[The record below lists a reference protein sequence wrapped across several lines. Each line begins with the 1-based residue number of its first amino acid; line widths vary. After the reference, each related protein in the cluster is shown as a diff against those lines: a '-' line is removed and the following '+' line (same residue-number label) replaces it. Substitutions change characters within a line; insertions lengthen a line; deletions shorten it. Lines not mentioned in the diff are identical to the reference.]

1 LLHEV
6 IKSRFGAERYGNDQ
20 FIFHLSSNSP
30 MKNAACATPLVSC
43 SIQFALGSALSRTN
57 ANTVIRTIPRSPAA
71 KKITD
76 GNEVT
81 AWQIVWKLS
90 LSAFANRDASM
101 RRKPEGMRM
110 RIWINSGHTFF
121 FCRTTIIFQST
132 FPAPPMRQRRAPAM
146 KRRLENL
153 RPMSSMLA
161 PKKITGRLSVRAR
174 SRVKSSGRVSFVIL
188 GLGSLFMWGVLY
200 KLPAEG
206 A

>member
-1 LLHEV
+1 M
-6 IKSRFGAERYGNDQ
+6 GAAGIRA
-20 FIFHLSSNSP
+20 HLSSNNP
-30 MKNAACATPLVSC
+30 IKNAACATPLVSC

-90 LSAFANRDASM
+90 LSAFAKRDASM
-101 RRKPEGMRM
+101 RRKPAGMRM

-121 FCRTTIIFQST
+121 FCRTTIIFHST

-153 RPMSSMLA
+153 RPMSSMQA

-174 SRVKSSGRVSFVIL
+174 SRVKSSGTVSFVIL
-188 GLGSLFMWGVLY
+188 GLDSVFMWGVLCDS
-200 KLPAEG
+200 PAEVPEI
-206 A
+206 

>member
-1 LLHEV
+1 
-6 IKSRFGAERYGNDQ
+6 
-20 FIFHLSSNSP
+20 
-30 MKNAACATPLVSC
+30 MKNAVCAAPLVSC
-43 SIQFALGSALSRTN
+43 SIQFALGSALLRMN
-57 ANTVIRTIPRSPAA
+57 ANTVIRTIPRSAAA
-71 KKITD
+71 KKVTD
-76 GNEVT
+76 GKDVT